1 MIHDQ
6 PLACTK
12 QSWKTGKVLR
22 FPVERVSIA
31 RSKQTYEEGRFQ
43 LQITFLLMT
52 DVLGLFVSSI
62 VTLSQPSQKNP
73 IVLLGLHCFYHKEMF
88 IYDFQGKILPL
99 KSSANLM

>member
-1 MIHDQ
+1 
-6 PLACTK
+6 
-12 QSWKTGKVLR
+12 
-22 FPVERVSIA
+22 
-31 RSKQTYEEGRFQ
+31 
-43 LQITFLLMT
+43 MT